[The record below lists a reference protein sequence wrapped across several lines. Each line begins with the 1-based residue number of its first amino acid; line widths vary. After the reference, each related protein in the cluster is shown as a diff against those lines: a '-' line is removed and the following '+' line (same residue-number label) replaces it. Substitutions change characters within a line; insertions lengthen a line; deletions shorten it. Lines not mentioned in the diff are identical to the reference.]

1 MQLQRFRSDPQK
13 RTITTAGVNYSLA
26 AVDAGNPKHAVGD
39 NLRREE
45 LANHILNVPASV
57 PWSRKTAL
65 YQEDDRAEVGEVD
78 IGARHR
84 AIDQNLVTQPQLRL
98 VLVVAVAGT
107 HATGI

>member
-1 MQLQRFRSDPQK
+1 MQLQRFRSDSQK
-13 RTITTAGVNYSLA
+13 RTITTAGVNHSLA

-65 YQEDDRAEVGEVD
+65 YREDE
-78 IGARHR
+78 RHPVSR
-84 AIDQNLVTQPQLRL
+84 IFMLKMPKAQ
-98 VLVVAVAGT
+98 G
-107 HATGI
+107 

>member
-1 MQLQRFRSDPQK
+1 MQLQRFRSDSQK
-13 RTITTAGVNYSLA
+13 RTITTAGVNHSLA

-65 YQEDDRAEVGEVD
+65 YRNDDRAKIGGADVGAFPVP
-78 IGARHR
+78 RR
-84 AIDQNLVTQPQLRL
+84 TVPRYSR
-98 VLVVAVAGT
+98 AGT
-107 HATGI
+107 R